1 MLKLVKLEK
10 EHIQNIDT
18 DFAFNKSY
26 RDNMCEQSINGYA
39 ALEENN
45 PIAIAG
51 INSLWNGVAEGWIV
65 IGKES
70 ELYKFQIAKT
80 VKLMLKKMINE
91 NNLFRLQASVCVD
104 DKKAIRFTQ
113 WLKFTEEGIMRKF
126 GPDGTDYMR
135 YALVK

>member
-26 RDNMCEQSINGYA
+26 RDDMCKHNVNGYT
-39 ALEENN
+39 ALKEDK

-51 INSLWNGVAEGWIV
+51 INLLWDGVAEGWIV
-65 IGKES
+65 LGKES
-70 ELYKFQIAKT
+70 ESYKFQIAKT
-80 VKLMLKKMINE
+80 VKIMLQRMISD

-113 WLKFTEEGIMRKF
+113 WLKFTEEGIMRRF
-126 GPDGTDYMR
+126 GPDGSDYMR
-135 YALVK
+135 YAWVN